1 MIHEDADRIYV
12 HAGLKPGVALADQ
25 TAADL
30 LWIRHE
36 FLRSDVS
43 FGKLVVHGHTPV
55 RHGPEILPNRIN
67 LDTKAYRTGKLT
79 CAAFDPGSP
88 TPRIFQTGVALATIV
103 RSEAAEGPSADEA
116 MPMRLNEVPPRR
128 HPSLH
133 VRTPGVH
140 GTTAPTK

>member
-67 LDTKAYRTGKLT
+67 LDTQAYRTGKLT
-79 CAAFDPGSP
+79 SAVFDPGSP
-88 TPRIFQTGVALATIV
+88 TPRLFPPGVALATVV
-103 RSEAAEGPSADEA
+103 RQRVVMG
-116 MPMRLNEVPPRR
+116 
-128 HPSLH
+128 
-133 VRTPGVH
+133 
-140 GTTAPTK
+140 